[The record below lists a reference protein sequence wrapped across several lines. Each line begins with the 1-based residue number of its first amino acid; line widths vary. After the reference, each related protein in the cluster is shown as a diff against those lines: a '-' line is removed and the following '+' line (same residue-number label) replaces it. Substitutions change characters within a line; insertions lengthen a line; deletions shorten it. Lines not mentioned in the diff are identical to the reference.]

1 VPKLSVTV
9 ITRNESANIAKALE
23 SVGWA
28 DEIIVVDSESTDDT
42 VAQANRFTG
51 RVIVRPWAG
60 YAAQKN
66 FAASLAAH
74 DWILSLDAD
83 ERVTPA
89 LAAEIQTTLAADPR
103 HAGYRIPRVAHH
115 LGRWI
120 RTTDWYPDAQL
131 RLYDRRAAQWAGAYV
146 HESVAANGTVG
157 RLQNELLHYPYRDVA
172 DHLETIDRYTT
183 LAAREMHEA
192 GRRSGPL
199 QIAGHPPFA
208 FLRNYLLRGG
218 FRDGVPGLII
228 STLNAYYVFLKFSKL
243 WQLQHST
250 DSTEHP
256 APGTEHPAPGTEH
269 PAPGFQHPAPGTRHP
284 APGTRHPAP

>member
-9 ITRNESANIAKALE
+9 ITRDESANIAAALE
-23 SVGWA
+23 SVAWA

-42 VAQANRFTG
+42 VAQAKRFTE

-66 FAASLAAH
+66 FAASLASH

-89 LAAEIQTTLAADPR
+89 LAGEIRATLAADPR
-103 HAGYRIPRVAHH
+103 HGGYRIPRVAFH

-120 RTTDWYPDAQL
+120 RTTDWYPDDQL
-131 RLYDRRAAQWAGAYV
+131 RLYDRRAAQWKGAYV
-146 HESVAANGTVG
+146 HESVAVTGSIG
-157 RLQNELLHYPYRDVA
+157 RLRNELQHHPYRDVA

-183 LAAREMHEA
+183 LAAREMNAA
-192 GRRSGPL
+192 GRRAGAL

-218 FRDGVPGLII
+218 FRNGVPGLII
-228 STLNAYYVFLKFSKL
+228 SMLNAYYVFLKFSKL
-243 WQLQHST
+243 WQLQHATGSAQHPAG
-250 DSTEHP
+250 SAEHP
-256 APGTEHPAPGTEH
+256 AGSAEHPAGST
-269 PAPGFQHPAPGTRHP
+269 QHPAP
-284 APGTRHPAP
+284 